1 MGKIEVTLHNP
12 GWHDTF
18 GEGAVYPTQIRLTF
32 AHGETVAL
40 DGGLIGA
47 PYAEQVRAGEI
58 TQIQIELE

>member
-1 MGKIEVTLHNP
+1 MGGRQFHVRTTEDPQLAQET
-12 GWHDTF
+12 
-18 GEGAVYPTQIRLTF
+18 VYPTQIRLTF